1 MFLNIIFVVIVAIV
15 AFAVPVLFN
24 TLTSPEKTRPFFHK
38 RQDDALGST
47 PQKDL
52 QEIEL
57 TIKDVPTYKPD
68 LVEKNT
74 PPTFPTVTAQ
84 INPAPPT
91 AFTTQLQ
98 AKQNSFDYRYYEQQT
113 PQTQEL
119 TQTIRANIGSN
130 KQAPSDLTPVAKA
143 IESQSGG
150 VQQNNEAFA
159 TVEAQNFARQDS
171 QRQYQLEPTV
181 GFGVPTIKPRLLT
194 TDININEFKDAQPRQ
209 TGLGP
214 FAKRL
219 ATDLANLAAQLKA
232 DLFDSAI
239 LQQISNQL
247 LSDKSIDRASA
258 DVTANKLD
266 SVSPVVVKAPV
277 VNALEITNSVAAPFT
292 AKDLPQGVARLN
304 LDLKLA
310 SETLANFAS
319 PVFKNSA
326 LEQSTSQSKVDLV
339 AIVPLSKGLKSDVA
353 KQAPISFAKNNSKDL
368 NLSVAKLPANIVE
381 SQHRSA
387 PMIASIAD
395 LSSPVVTK
403 IGQSL
408 SPFDSV
414 TSATLSKG
422 LKTDVANQAP
432 IGVAINNSKDLNLS
446 IARLPSGS
454 IESQNRSAPVMDS
467 ISDLNSQVVTSA
479 TQKKLAQPN
488 EKISSV
494 EHSVAVLQ
502 PQSIN
507 ASSSNQEL
515 QMQVKPIG
523 LASTDT
529 LVDAPKPT
537 ALDTLNER
545 VAAWEA
551 KNQAQIKAGGFVDA
565 KSTQL
570 KTLTEPSV
578 TSLSMSGSPT
588 DIQAQLSPIQLLDTQ
603 LQVAKLDSA
612 SLVLEEKAA
621 PQQNANAQ
629 LKLNGSDVMSAPLFG
644 LQSRRNE
651 PGLRPQASS
660 LVAGYELK
668 ARIDQIKADALNARA
683 KLKVKEEVKAET
695 KTETEVAK
703 SADPAFDHLKDLVSQ
718 LKNQP
723 SVAKP
728 TTAAQAPKA
737 SATQAPAAQS
747 TAPAATASVQT
758 SVANNTNNASQDEGT
773 WTTMPLSGDLPPQIA
788 QLGENLIG
796 NVFKQLPS
804 SKKMA
809 KSMPFDEFRLRVKE
823 ALDSSPDVAIVSNMY
838 GQSQTGRSLAL
849 ANLLPQVTGTSD
861 TGRRR
866 VARDPYTGS
875 APSADGRRDGANFGI
890 TVSQLVF
897 DFGAGMFGLRAGEA
911 RMKAAQELM
920 NSKKSEQALKTVN
933 AFIEL
938 ERARDLYQLA
948 KENAAAR
955 FELVKL
961 VRERNALGGGTK
973 PDVIRAES
981 RYAEALS
988 NIALM
993 SSRVNSAE
1001 AAYLELFASKPTGIV
1016 LGPDHEFVIEGLNK
1030 SAEELAAT
1038 YPGLL
1043 QLAQLK
1049 DASAQEAKN
1058 AMAKMF
1064 PSFNLVYSTNSV
1076 GNFASTP
1083 YPGPTTSSSVV
1094 LQLNYPLYTG
1104 GADTARKEDAKLKA
1118 QQAEQEF
1125 QSGMRQ
1131 YEKFLTQGQSDVI
1144 NYEEI
1149 VKTRTVSV
1157 RSAIASLRAVREQF
1171 AFNKGNL
1178 LDLMTAQESL
1188 YQAGRDLID
1197 TNAERNL
1204 ARYRLLHLTSELNKV
1219 FQLADAPISIKD

>member
-24 TLTSPEKTRPFFHK
+24 TLTSSDKTRPFFHQ
-38 RQDDALGST
+38 RDDDTLGSA

-57 TIKDVPTYKPD
+57 TIKDLPANKPD

-74 PPTFPTVTAQ
+74 PRTFPTVTAQ

-98 AKQNSFDYRYYEQQT
+98 VKQNSFDNSYYEQQL
-113 PQTQEL
+113 PQTQL
-119 TQTIRANIGSN
+119 FTQNIGAIGGN

-143 IESQSGG
+143 IELQSVA
-150 VQQNNEAFA
+150 VQQSNEAFA
-159 TVEAQNFARQDS
+159 TVETQNFAKQDS

-194 TDININEFKDAQPRQ
+194 TDINEPKEAQPRQ

-219 ATDLANLAAQLKA
+219 ATDLANLAAQLKS
-232 DLFDSAI
+232 DLFDSAS

-247 LSDKSIDRASA
+247 LSDKSIDKASA
-258 DVTANKLD
+258 DVAANKLD

-277 VNALEITNSVAAPFT
+277 VNASEITNSVAAPFT
-292 AKDLPQGVARLN
+292 AKDLTQGVARLN

-326 LEQSTSQSKVDLV
+326 LERSTSQSKVDLV
-339 AIVPLSKGLKSDVA
+339 AIVPLSKGVRSDIA
-353 KQAPISFAKNNSKDL
+353 KQAPLSFAKNNSKDL

-387 PMIASIAD
+387 PMIASI
-395 LSSPVVTK
+395 
-403 IGQSL
+403 
-408 SPFDSV
+408 
-414 TSATLSKG
+414 
-422 LKTDVANQAP
+422 
-432 IGVAINNSKDLNLS
+432 
-446 IARLPSGS
+446 
-454 IESQNRSAPVMDS
+454 
-467 ISDLNSQVVTSA
+467 SDLNSQVVTSA
-479 TQKKLAQPN
+479 TQTKLAQPN

-494 EHSVAVLQ
+494 EHSVVVLQ

-507 ASSSNQEL
+507 AISSNQEL

-523 LASTDT
+523 LASTST
-529 LVDAPKPT
+529 LVDAPKPM

-551 KNQAQIKAGGFVDA
+551 NNQAQIKAGGFVDV
-565 KSTQL
+565 KSAQL
-570 KTLTEPSV
+570 ERSIEPSV
-578 TSLSMSGSPT
+578 TSLSMSGSPA

-612 SLVLEEKAA
+612 NLVLEEKAT

-629 LKLNGSDVMSAPLFG
+629 LKLNGSVEMSAPFVALP
-644 LQSRRNE
+644 SRRSE
-651 PGLRPQASS
+651 PVARPQASS
-660 LVAGYELK
+660 LVAANELK
-668 ARIDQIKADALNARA
+668 ARVDQIKAETLNAGA
-683 KLKVKEEVKAET
+683 KSQAKEEVKAET
-695 KTETEVAK
+695 KTEMDVAK
-703 SADPAFDHLKDLVSQ
+703 APDVAVERLQDLVSQ
-718 LKNQP
+718 LKTQP
-723 SVAKP
+723 TVARP
-728 TTAAQAPKA
+728 ALTAQATK
-737 SATQAPAAQS
+737 STTTQTPVTQS
-747 TAPAATASVQT
+747 TAPVATPNAQI
-758 SVANNTNNASQDEGT
+758 SVANNTTNANQDEGN

-866 VARDPYTGS
+866 VGRDPYTGIQS
-875 APSADGRRDGANFGI
+875 PADGRRDGGNFGI

-988 NIALM
+988 NIAMM

-1001 AAYLELFASKPTGIV
+1001 AAYQELFASKPTGIV

-1043 QLAQLK
+1043 QLARLK

-1064 PSFNLVYSTNSV
+1064 PSFNLVYSANSA
-1076 GNFASTP
+1076 GNFTSTP
-1083 YPGPTTSSSVV
+1083 YPASTSSSVV

-1118 QQAEQEF
+1118 QQSEQEF

-1178 LDLMTAQESL
+1178 LDLITAQESL

>member
-24 TLTSPEKTRPFFHK
+24 TLTSSDKTRPFFHQ
-38 RQDDALGST
+38 RDDDTLGSA

-57 TIKDVPTYKPD
+57 TIKDLPANKPD

-74 PPTFPTVTAQ
+74 PRTFPAVTAQ

-98 AKQNSFDYRYYEQQT
+98 AKQNSFDNSYYEQQL
-113 PQTQEL
+113 PQTQL
-119 TQTIRANIGSN
+119 FTQNIGAIGGN

-143 IESQSGG
+143 IELQSVA
-150 VQQNNEAFA
+150 VQQSNEAFA
-159 TVEAQNFARQDS
+159 IIEAQNFAKQDS

-181 GFGVPTIKPRLLT
+181 GFGVPTIKPRLLI
-194 TDININEFKDAQPRQ
+194 TDINITGSNAAQPRPS
-209 TGLGP
+209 GLGP

-219 ATDLANLAAQLKA
+219 ATDLANLAAQLKS
-232 DLFDSAI
+232 DLFDSAS

-247 LSDKSIDRASA
+247 LSDKSIDKAST
-258 DVTANKLD
+258 DQNTNKLD
-266 SVSPVVVKAPV
+266 LTSPVIGNAPAV
-277 VNALEITNSVAAPFT
+277 SASEVIYFSTAPYT
-292 AKDLPQGVARLN
+292 AKDLTQGVARLN

-326 LEQSTSQSKVDLV
+326 LEQSTTQSKVDLV
-339 AIVPLSKGLKSDVA
+339 AIVPLSKGVRSDIA
-353 KQAPISFAKNNSKDL
+353 KQAPLSFAKNNSKDL

-387 PMIASIAD
+387 PMIASI
-395 LSSPVVTK
+395 
-403 IGQSL
+403 
-408 SPFDSV
+408 
-414 TSATLSKG
+414 
-422 LKTDVANQAP
+422 
-432 IGVAINNSKDLNLS
+432 
-446 IARLPSGS
+446 
-454 IESQNRSAPVMDS
+454 
-467 ISDLNSQVVTSA
+467 SDLNSQVVTSA
-479 TQKKLAQPN
+479 TQTKLAQPN
-488 EKISSV
+488 EKISPV
-494 EHSVAVLQ
+494 EHSVVVLQ

-507 ASSSNQEL
+507 AISSNQEL

-523 LASTDT
+523 LASTST
-529 LVDAPKPT
+529 LVDAPKPM

-551 KNQAQIKAGGFVDA
+551 NNQAQIKAGGFVDV
-565 KSTQL
+565 KSAQL
-570 KTLTEPSV
+570 ERSIEPSV
-578 TSLSMSGSPT
+578 TSLSMSGSPA

-612 SLVLEEKAA
+612 NLVLEEKAT

-629 LKLNGSDVMSAPLFG
+629 LKLNGSVEMSAPFVALP
-644 LQSRRNE
+644 SRRSE
-651 PGLRPQASS
+651 PVARPQASS
-660 LVAGYELK
+660 LVAANELK
-668 ARIDQIKADALNARA
+668 ARVDQIKAETFNAGA
-683 KLKVKEEVKAET
+683 KSQVKEEVKEEVKAET
-695 KTETEVAK
+695 KTEMDVAK
-703 SADPAFDHLKDLVSQ
+703 APDVAVERLQDLVSQ
-718 LKNQP
+718 LKTQP
-723 SVAKP
+723 TVARP
-728 TTAAQAPKA
+728 ALTAQATKA
-737 SATQAPAAQS
+737 TTTQTPATQS
-747 TAPAATASVQT
+747 TAPAAAANAQT
-758 SVANNTNNASQDEGT
+758 SVANNTTNANQDEGN

-866 VARDPYTGS
+866 VGRDPYTGIQS
-875 APSADGRRDGANFGI
+875 PADGRRDGGNFGI

-988 NIALM
+988 NIAMM

-1001 AAYLELFASKPTGIV
+1001 AAYQELFASKPTGIV

-1043 QLAQLK
+1043 QLARLK

-1064 PSFNLVYSTNSV
+1064 PSFNLVYSANSA
-1076 GNFASTP
+1076 GNFTSTP
-1083 YPGPTTSSSVV
+1083 YPASTSSSVV

-1118 QQAEQEF
+1118 QQSEQEF

-1178 LDLMTAQESL
+1178 LDLITAQESL

>member
-24 TLTSPEKTRPFFHK
+24 TLTSSDKTRPFFHQ
-38 RQDDALGST
+38 RDDDTLGSA

-57 TIKDVPTYKPD
+57 TIKDLPANKPD

-74 PPTFPTVTAQ
+74 PRTFPTVTAQ

-98 AKQNSFDYRYYEQQT
+98 VKQNSFDNSYYEQQL
-113 PQTQEL
+113 PQTQL
-119 TQTIRANIGSN
+119 FTQNIGAIGNN

-143 IESQSGG
+143 IELQSVA
-150 VQQNNEAFA
+150 VQQSNEAFA
-159 TVEAQNFARQDS
+159 TVETQNFAKQDS

-194 TDININEFKDAQPRQ
+194 TDINEPKEAQPRQ

-219 ATDLANLAAQLKA
+219 ATDLANLAAQLKS
-232 DLFDSAI
+232 DLFDSAS

-247 LSDKSIDRASA
+247 LSDKSIDKASA
-258 DVTANKLD
+258 DVAANKLD

-277 VNALEITNSVAAPFT
+277 VNASEITNSVAAPFT
-292 AKDLPQGVARLN
+292 AKDLTQGVARLN

-326 LEQSTSQSKVDLV
+326 LERSTSQSKVDLV
-339 AIVPLSKGLKSDVA
+339 AIVPLSKGVRSDIA
-353 KQAPISFAKNNSKDL
+353 KQAPLSFAKNNSKDL

-387 PMIASIAD
+387 PMIASI
-395 LSSPVVTK
+395 
-403 IGQSL
+403 
-408 SPFDSV
+408 
-414 TSATLSKG
+414 
-422 LKTDVANQAP
+422 
-432 IGVAINNSKDLNLS
+432 
-446 IARLPSGS
+446 
-454 IESQNRSAPVMDS
+454 
-467 ISDLNSQVVTSA
+467 SDLNSQVVTSA
-479 TQKKLAQPN
+479 TQTKLAQPN

-494 EHSVAVLQ
+494 EHSVVVLQ

-507 ASSSNQEL
+507 AISSNQEL

-523 LASTDT
+523 LASTST
-529 LVDAPKPT
+529 LVDAPKPM

-551 KNQAQIKAGGFVDA
+551 NNQAQIKAGGFVDV
-565 KSTQL
+565 KSAQL
-570 KTLTEPSV
+570 ERSIEPSV
-578 TSLSMSGSPT
+578 TSLSMSGSPA

-612 SLVLEEKAA
+612 NLVLEEKAT

-629 LKLNGSDVMSAPLFG
+629 LKLNGSDVLSAPFVALP
-644 LQSRRNE
+644 SRRSE
-651 PGLRPQASS
+651 PVARPQASS
-660 LVAGYELK
+660 LVAANELK
-668 ARIDQIKADALNARA
+668 ARVDQIKAETLNAGA
-683 KLKVKEEVKAET
+683 KSQAKEEVKAET
-695 KTETEVAK
+695 KTEMDVAK
-703 SADPAFDHLKDLVSQ
+703 APDVAVERLQDLVSQ
-718 LKNQP
+718 LKTQP
-723 SVAKP
+723 TVARP
-728 TTAAQAPKA
+728 ALTAQATK
-737 SATQAPAAQS
+737 STTTQTPVTQS
-747 TAPAATASVQT
+747 TAPVATPNAQI
-758 SVANNTNNASQDEGT
+758 SVANNTTNANQDEGN

-866 VARDPYTGS
+866 VGRDPYTGIQS
-875 APSADGRRDGANFGI
+875 PADGRRDGGNFGI

-988 NIALM
+988 NIAMM

-1001 AAYLELFASKPTGIV
+1001 AAYQELFASKPTGIV

-1043 QLAQLK
+1043 QLARLK

-1064 PSFNLVYSTNSV
+1064 PSFNLVYSANSA
-1076 GNFASTP
+1076 GNFTSTP
-1083 YPGPTTSSSVV
+1083 YPASTSSSVV

-1118 QQAEQEF
+1118 QQSEQEF

-1178 LDLMTAQESL
+1178 LDLITAQESL

>member
-24 TLTSPEKTRPFFHK
+24 TLTSSDKTRPFFHQ
-38 RQDDALGST
+38 RDDDTLGSA

-57 TIKDVPTYKPD
+57 TIKDLPANKPD

-74 PPTFPTVTAQ
+74 PRTFPTVTAQ

-98 AKQNSFDYRYYEQQT
+98 VKQNSFDNSYYEQQL
-113 PQTQEL
+113 PQTQL
-119 TQTIRANIGSN
+119 FTQNIGAIGNN

-143 IESQSGG
+143 IELQSVA
-150 VQQNNEAFA
+150 VQQSNEAFA
-159 TVEAQNFARQDS
+159 TVETQNFAKQDS

-194 TDININEFKDAQPRQ
+194 TDINEPKEAQPRQ

-219 ATDLANLAAQLKA
+219 ATDLANLAAQLKS
-232 DLFDSAI
+232 DLFDSAS

-247 LSDKSIDRASA
+247 LSDKSIDKASA
-258 DVTANKLD
+258 DVAANKLD

-277 VNALEITNSVAAPFT
+277 VNASEITNSVAAPFT
-292 AKDLPQGVARLN
+292 AKDLTQGVARLN

-310 SETLANFAS
+310 SEKLANFAS
-319 PVFKNSA
+319 PVFKNTA

-339 AIVPLSKGLKSDVA
+339 AIVPLSKGVRSDIA
-353 KQAPISFAKNNSKDL
+353 KQAPLSFAKNNSKDL

-387 PMIASIAD
+387 PMIASI
-395 LSSPVVTK
+395 
-403 IGQSL
+403 
-408 SPFDSV
+408 
-414 TSATLSKG
+414 
-422 LKTDVANQAP
+422 
-432 IGVAINNSKDLNLS
+432 
-446 IARLPSGS
+446 
-454 IESQNRSAPVMDS
+454 
-467 ISDLNSQVVTSA
+467 SDLNSQVVTSA
-479 TQKKLAQPN
+479 TQTKLAQPN

-494 EHSVAVLQ
+494 EHSVVVLQ

-507 ASSSNQEL
+507 AISSNQEL

-523 LASTDT
+523 LASTST
-529 LVDAPKPT
+529 LVDAPKPM

-551 KNQAQIKAGGFVDA
+551 NNQAQIKAGGFVDV
-565 KSTQL
+565 KSAQL
-570 KTLTEPSV
+570 ERSIEPSV
-578 TSLSMSGSPT
+578 TSLSMSGSPA

-612 SLVLEEKAA
+612 NLVLEEKAT

-629 LKLNGSDVMSAPLFG
+629 LKLNGSVEMSAPFVALP
-644 LQSRRNE
+644 SRRSE
-651 PGLRPQASS
+651 PVARPQASS
-660 LVAGYELK
+660 LVAANELK
-668 ARIDQIKADALNARA
+668 ARVDQIKAETLNAGA
-683 KLKVKEEVKAET
+683 KSQAKEEVKAET
-695 KTETEVAK
+695 KTEMDVAK
-703 SADPAFDHLKDLVSQ
+703 APDVAVERLQDLVSQ
-718 LKNQP
+718 LKTQP
-723 SVAKP
+723 TVAQP
-728 TTAAQAPKA
+728 ALTAQATKA
-737 SATQAPAAQS
+737 TTTQTPATQS
-747 TAPAATASVQT
+747 TAPVAAANAQT
-758 SVANNTNNASQDEGT
+758 SVANNTTNANQDEGN

-866 VARDPYTGS
+866 VGRDPYTGIQS
-875 APSADGRRDGANFGI
+875 PADGRRDGGNFGI

-988 NIALM
+988 NIAMM

-1001 AAYLELFASKPTGIV
+1001 AAYQELFASKPTGIV

-1043 QLAQLK
+1043 QLARLK

-1064 PSFNLVYSTNSV
+1064 PSFNLVYSANSA
-1076 GNFASTP
+1076 GNFTSTP
-1083 YPGPTTSSSVV
+1083 YPASTSSSVV

-1118 QQAEQEF
+1118 QQSEQEF

-1178 LDLMTAQESL
+1178 LDLITAQESL

>member
-1 MFLNIIFVVIVAIV
+1 MFLNLIFVVIVAIV

-24 TLTSPEKTRPFFHK
+24 TLTSSDKTRPFFHQ
-38 RQDDALGST
+38 RDDDALGSA

-57 TIKDVPTYKPD
+57 TIKDLPANKPD

-74 PPTFPTVTAQ
+74 PRTFPTVTAQ

-98 AKQNSFDYRYYEQQT
+98 VKQNSFDNSYYEQQL
-113 PQTQEL
+113 PQTQL
-119 TQTIRANIGSN
+119 FTQNIGAIGNN

-143 IESQSGG
+143 IELQSVA
-150 VQQNNEAFA
+150 VQQSNEAFA
-159 TVEAQNFARQDS
+159 TVETQNFAKQDS

-194 TDININEFKDAQPRQ
+194 TDINEPKEAQPRQ

-219 ATDLANLAAQLKA
+219 ATDLANLAAQLKS
-232 DLFDSAI
+232 DLFDSAS

-247 LSDKSIDRASA
+247 LSDKSIDKASA
-258 DVTANKLD
+258 DVAANKLD

-277 VNALEITNSVAAPFT
+277 VNASEITNSVAAPFT
-292 AKDLPQGVARLN
+292 AKDLTQGVARLN

-310 SETLANFAS
+310 SEKLANFAS
-319 PVFKNSA
+319 PVFKNTA

-339 AIVPLSKGLKSDVA
+339 AIVPLSKGVRSDIA
-353 KQAPISFAKNNSKDL
+353 KQAPLSFAKNNSKDL

-387 PMIASIAD
+387 PMIASI
-395 LSSPVVTK
+395 
-403 IGQSL
+403 
-408 SPFDSV
+408 
-414 TSATLSKG
+414 
-422 LKTDVANQAP
+422 
-432 IGVAINNSKDLNLS
+432 
-446 IARLPSGS
+446 
-454 IESQNRSAPVMDS
+454 
-467 ISDLNSQVVTSA
+467 SDLNSQVVTSA
-479 TQKKLAQPN
+479 TQTKLAQPN

-494 EHSVAVLQ
+494 EHSVVVLQ

-507 ASSSNQEL
+507 AISSNQEL

-523 LASTDT
+523 LASTST
-529 LVDAPKPT
+529 LVDAPKPM

-551 KNQAQIKAGGFVDA
+551 NNQAQIKAGGFVDV
-565 KSTQL
+565 KSAQL
-570 KTLTEPSV
+570 ERSIEPSV
-578 TSLSMSGSPT
+578 TSLSMSGSPA

-612 SLVLEEKAA
+612 NLVLEEKAT

-629 LKLNGSDVMSAPLFG
+629 LKLNGSDVLSAPFVALP
-644 LQSRRNE
+644 SRRSE
-651 PGLRPQASS
+651 PVARPQASS
-660 LVAGYELK
+660 LVAANELK
-668 ARIDQIKADALNARA
+668 ARVDQIKAETLNAGA
-683 KLKVKEEVKAET
+683 KSQAKEEVKAET
-695 KTETEVAK
+695 KTEMDVAK
-703 SADPAFDHLKDLVSQ
+703 APDVAVERLQDLVSQ
-718 LKNQP
+718 LKTQP
-723 SVAKP
+723 TVARP
-728 TTAAQAPKA
+728 ALTAQATK
-737 SATQAPAAQS
+737 STTTQTPVTQS
-747 TAPAATASVQT
+747 TAPVATPNAQI
-758 SVANNTNNASQDEGT
+758 SVANNTTNANQDEGN

-866 VARDPYTGS
+866 VGRDPYTGIQS
-875 APSADGRRDGANFGI
+875 PADGRRDGGNFGI

-988 NIALM
+988 NIAMM

-1001 AAYLELFASKPTGIV
+1001 AAYQELFASKPTGIV

-1043 QLAQLK
+1043 QLARLK

-1064 PSFNLVYSTNSV
+1064 PSFNLVYSANSA
-1076 GNFASTP
+1076 GNFTSTP
-1083 YPGPTTSSSVV
+1083 YPASTSSSVV

-1118 QQAEQEF
+1118 QQSEQEF

-1178 LDLMTAQESL
+1178 LDLITAQESL

>member
-1 MFLNIIFVVIVAIV
+1 MFLNLIFVVIVAIV

-24 TLTSPEKTRPFFHK
+24 TLTSSDKTRPFFHQ
-38 RQDDALGST
+38 RDDDTLGSA

-57 TIKDVPTYKPD
+57 TIKDLPANKPD

-74 PPTFPTVTAQ
+74 PRTFPTVTAQ

-98 AKQNSFDYRYYEQQT
+98 VKQNSFDNSYYEQQL
-113 PQTQEL
+113 PQTQL
-119 TQTIRANIGSN
+119 FTQNIGAIGNN

-143 IESQSGG
+143 IELQSVA
-150 VQQNNEAFA
+150 VQQSNEAFA
-159 TVEAQNFARQDS
+159 TVETQNFAKQDS

-194 TDININEFKDAQPRQ
+194 TDINEPKEAQPRQ

-219 ATDLANLAAQLKA
+219 ATDLANLAAQLKS
-232 DLFDSAI
+232 DLFDSAS
-239 LQQISNQL
+239 LQQISTQL
-247 LSDKSIDRASA
+247 LSDKSIDKASA

-277 VNALEITNSVAAPFT
+277 VNASEITNSVAAPFT
-292 AKDLPQGVARLN
+292 AKDLTQGVARLN

-326 LEQSTSQSKVDLV
+326 LERSTSQSKVDLV
-339 AIVPLSKGLKSDVA
+339 AIVPLSKGVRSDIA
-353 KQAPISFAKNNSKDL
+353 KQAPLSFAKNNSKDL

-387 PMIASIAD
+387 PMIASI
-395 LSSPVVTK
+395 
-403 IGQSL
+403 
-408 SPFDSV
+408 
-414 TSATLSKG
+414 
-422 LKTDVANQAP
+422 
-432 IGVAINNSKDLNLS
+432 
-446 IARLPSGS
+446 
-454 IESQNRSAPVMDS
+454 
-467 ISDLNSQVVTSA
+467 SDLNSQVVTSA
-479 TQKKLAQPN
+479 TQTKLAQPN
-488 EKISSV
+488 EKISPV
-494 EHSVAVLQ
+494 EHSVVVLQ

-507 ASSSNQEL
+507 AISSNQEL

-523 LASTDT
+523 LASTST
-529 LVDAPKPT
+529 LVDAPKPM

-551 KNQAQIKAGGFVDA
+551 NNQAQIKAGGFVDV
-565 KSTQL
+565 KSAQL
-570 KTLTEPSV
+570 ERSIEPSV
-578 TSLSMSGSPT
+578 TSLSMSGSPA

-612 SLVLEEKAA
+612 NLVLEEKAT

-629 LKLNGSDVMSAPLFG
+629 LKLNGSVEMSAPFVALP
-644 LQSRRNE
+644 SRRSE
-651 PGLRPQASS
+651 PVARPQASS
-660 LVAGYELK
+660 LVAANELK
-668 ARIDQIKADALNARA
+668 ARVDQIKAETFNAGA
-683 KLKVKEEVKAET
+683 KSQAKEEVKAET
-695 KTETEVAK
+695 KTEMDVAK
-703 SADPAFDHLKDLVSQ
+703 APDVAVERLQDLVSQ
-718 LKNQP
+718 LKTQP
-723 SVAKP
+723 TVAQP
-728 TTAAQAPKA
+728 ALTAQATKA
-737 SATQAPAAQS
+737 TTTQTPATQS
-747 TAPAATASVQT
+747 TAPVAASNAQT
-758 SVANNTNNASQDEGT
+758 SVANNTTNANQDEGN

-866 VARDPYTGS
+866 VGRDPYTGIQS
-875 APSADGRRDGANFGI
+875 PADGRRDGGNFGI

-1001 AAYLELFASKPTGIV
+1001 AAYQELFASKPTGIV

-1043 QLAQLK
+1043 QLARLK

-1064 PSFNLVYSTNSV
+1064 PSFNLVYSANSA
-1076 GNFASTP
+1076 GNFTSTP
-1083 YPGPTTSSSVV
+1083 YPASTSSSVV

-1118 QQAEQEF
+1118 QQSEQEF

-1178 LDLMTAQESL
+1178 LDLITAQESL

>member
-24 TLTSPEKTRPFFHK
+24 TLTSSDKTRPFFHQ
-38 RQDDALGST
+38 RDDDTLGSA

-57 TIKDVPTYKPD
+57 TIKDLPANKPD

-74 PPTFPTVTAQ
+74 PRTFPTVTAQ

-98 AKQNSFDYRYYEQQT
+98 VKQNSFDNSYYEQQL
-113 PQTQEL
+113 PQTQL
-119 TQTIRANIGSN
+119 FTQNIGAIGNN

-143 IESQSGG
+143 IELQSVA
-150 VQQNNEAFA
+150 VQQSNEAFA
-159 TVEAQNFARQDS
+159 TVETQNFAKQDS

-194 TDININEFKDAQPRQ
+194 TDINEPKETQPRPS
-209 TGLGP
+209 GLGP

-219 ATDLANLAAQLKA
+219 ATDLANLAAQLKS
-232 DLFDSAI
+232 DLFDSAS

-247 LSDKSIDRASA
+247 LSDKSIDKASA
-258 DVTANKLD
+258 DVAANKLD

-277 VNALEITNSVAAPFT
+277 VNASEITNSVAAPFT
-292 AKDLPQGVARLN
+292 AKDLTQGVARLN

-310 SETLANFAS
+310 SEKLANFAS
-319 PVFKNSA
+319 PVFKNTA

-339 AIVPLSKGLKSDVA
+339 AIVPLSKGVRSDIA
-353 KQAPISFAKNNSKDL
+353 KQAPLSFAKNNSKDL

-387 PMIASIAD
+387 PMIASI
-395 LSSPVVTK
+395 
-403 IGQSL
+403 
-408 SPFDSV
+408 
-414 TSATLSKG
+414 
-422 LKTDVANQAP
+422 
-432 IGVAINNSKDLNLS
+432 
-446 IARLPSGS
+446 
-454 IESQNRSAPVMDS
+454 
-467 ISDLNSQVVTSA
+467 SDLNSQVVTSA
-479 TQKKLAQPN
+479 TQTKLAQPN
-488 EKISSV
+488 EKISPV
-494 EHSVAVLQ
+494 EHSVVVLQ

-507 ASSSNQEL
+507 AISSNQEL

-523 LASTDT
+523 LASTST
-529 LVDAPKPT
+529 LVDAPKPM

-551 KNQAQIKAGGFVDA
+551 NNQAQIKAGGFVDV
-565 KSTQL
+565 KSAQL
-570 KTLTEPSV
+570 ERSIEPSV
-578 TSLSMSGSPT
+578 TSLSMSGSPA

-612 SLVLEEKAA
+612 NLVLEEKAT

-629 LKLNGSDVMSAPLFG
+629 LKLNGSVEMSAPFVALP
-644 LQSRRNE
+644 SRRSE
-651 PGLRPQASS
+651 PVARPQASS
-660 LVAGYELK
+660 LVAANELK
-668 ARIDQIKADALNARA
+668 ARVDQIKAETLNAGA
-683 KLKVKEEVKAET
+683 KSQAKEEVKAET
-695 KTETEVAK
+695 KTEMDVAK
-703 SADPAFDHLKDLVSQ
+703 APDVAVERLQDLVSQ
-718 LKNQP
+718 LKTQP
-723 SVAKP
+723 TVAQP
-728 TTAAQAPKA
+728 ALTAQATKA
-737 SATQAPAAQS
+737 TTTQTPATQS
-747 TAPAATASVQT
+747 TAPVAAANAQT
-758 SVANNTNNASQDEGT
+758 SVANNTTNANQDEGN

-866 VARDPYTGS
+866 VGRDPYTGIQS
-875 APSADGRRDGANFGI
+875 PADGRRDGGNFGI

-988 NIALM
+988 NIAMM

-1001 AAYLELFASKPTGIV
+1001 AAYQELFASKPTGIV

-1043 QLAQLK
+1043 QLARLK

-1064 PSFNLVYSTNSV
+1064 PSFNLVYSANSA
-1076 GNFASTP
+1076 GNFTSTP
-1083 YPGPTTSSSVV
+1083 YPASTSSSVV

-1118 QQAEQEF
+1118 QQSEQEF

-1178 LDLMTAQESL
+1178 LDLITAQESL

>member
-1 MFLNIIFVVIVAIV
+1 MFLNLIFVVIVAIV

-24 TLTSPEKTRPFFHK
+24 TLTSSDKTRPFFHQ
-38 RQDDALGST
+38 RDDDTLGSA

-57 TIKDVPTYKPD
+57 TIKDLPANKPD

-74 PPTFPTVTAQ
+74 PRTFPTVTAQ

-98 AKQNSFDYRYYEQQT
+98 VKQNSFDNSYYEQQL
-113 PQTQEL
+113 PQTQL
-119 TQTIRANIGSN
+119 FTQNIGAIGNN

-143 IESQSGG
+143 IELQSVA
-150 VQQNNEAFA
+150 VQQSNEAFA
-159 TVEAQNFARQDS
+159 TVETQNFAKQDS

-194 TDININEFKDAQPRQ
+194 TDINEPKEAQPRQ

-219 ATDLANLAAQLKA
+219 ATDLANLAAQLKS
-232 DLFDSAI
+232 DLFDSAS

-247 LSDKSIDRASA
+247 LSDKSIDKASA
-258 DVTANKLD
+258 DVAANKLD

-277 VNALEITNSVAAPFT
+277 VNASEITNSVAAPFT
-292 AKDLPQGVARLN
+292 AKDLTQGVARLN

-310 SETLANFAS
+310 SEKLANFAS

-339 AIVPLSKGLKSDVA
+339 AIVPLSKGVRSDIA
-353 KQAPISFAKNNSKDL
+353 KQAPLSFAKNNSKDL

-387 PMIASIAD
+387 PMIASI
-395 LSSPVVTK
+395 
-403 IGQSL
+403 
-408 SPFDSV
+408 
-414 TSATLSKG
+414 
-422 LKTDVANQAP
+422 
-432 IGVAINNSKDLNLS
+432 
-446 IARLPSGS
+446 
-454 IESQNRSAPVMDS
+454 
-467 ISDLNSQVVTSA
+467 SDLNSQVVTSA
-479 TQKKLAQPN
+479 TQTKLAQPN

-494 EHSVAVLQ
+494 EHSVVVLQ

-507 ASSSNQEL
+507 AISSNQEL

-523 LASTDT
+523 LASTST
-529 LVDAPKPT
+529 LVDAPKPM

-551 KNQAQIKAGGFVDA
+551 NNQAQIKAGGFVDV
-565 KSTQL
+565 KSAQL
-570 KTLTEPSV
+570 ERSIEPSV
-578 TSLSMSGSPT
+578 TSLSMSGSPA

-612 SLVLEEKAA
+612 NLVLEEKAT

-629 LKLNGSDVMSAPLFG
+629 LKLNGSDVLSAPFVALP
-644 LQSRRNE
+644 SRRSE
-651 PGLRPQASS
+651 PVARPQASS
-660 LVAGYELK
+660 LVAANELK
-668 ARIDQIKADALNARA
+668 ARVDQIKAETLNAGA
-683 KLKVKEEVKAET
+683 KSQAKEEVKAET
-695 KTETEVAK
+695 KTEMDVAK
-703 SADPAFDHLKDLVSQ
+703 APDVAVERLQDLVSQ
-718 LKNQP
+718 LKTQP
-723 SVAKP
+723 TVARP
-728 TTAAQAPKA
+728 ALTAQATKSTTTQTP
-737 SATQAPAAQS
+737 ATQS
-747 TAPAATASVQT
+747 TAPVAAANAQT
-758 SVANNTNNASQDEGT
+758 SVANNTTNANQDEGN

-866 VARDPYTGS
+866 VGRDPYTGIQS
-875 APSADGRRDGANFGI
+875 PADGRRDGGNFGI

-988 NIALM
+988 NIAMM

-1001 AAYLELFASKPTGIV
+1001 AAYQELFASKPTGIV

-1043 QLAQLK
+1043 QLARLK

-1064 PSFNLVYSTNSV
+1064 PSFNLVYSANSA
-1076 GNFASTP
+1076 GNFTSTP
-1083 YPGPTTSSSVV
+1083 YPASTSSSVV

-1118 QQAEQEF
+1118 QQSEQEF

-1178 LDLMTAQESL
+1178 LDLITAQESL

>member
-24 TLTSPEKTRPFFHK
+24 TLTSSDKTRPFFHQ
-38 RQDDALGST
+38 RDDDTLGSA

-57 TIKDVPTYKPD
+57 TIKDLPANKPD

-74 PPTFPTVTAQ
+74 PRTFPTVTAQ

-98 AKQNSFDYRYYEQQT
+98 VKQNSFDNSYYEQQL
-113 PQTQEL
+113 PQTQL
-119 TQTIRANIGSN
+119 FTQNIGAIGGN

-143 IESQSGG
+143 IELQSVA
-150 VQQNNEAFA
+150 VQQSNEAFA
-159 TVEAQNFARQDS
+159 IIEAQNFAKQDS

-194 TDININEFKDAQPRQ
+194 TDINEPKEAQPRQ

-219 ATDLANLAAQLKA
+219 ATDLANLAAQLKS
-232 DLFDSAI
+232 DLFDSAS

-247 LSDKSIDRASA
+247 LSDKSIDKASA
-258 DVTANKLD
+258 DVAANKLD

-277 VNALEITNSVAAPFT
+277 VNASEITNSVAAPFT
-292 AKDLPQGVARLN
+292 AKDLTQGVARLN

-310 SETLANFAS
+310 SEKLANFAS
-319 PVFKNSA
+319 PVFKNTA

-339 AIVPLSKGLKSDVA
+339 AIFPLSKGVRSDIA
-353 KQAPISFAKNNSKDL
+353 KQAPLSFAKNNSKDL

-387 PMIASIAD
+387 PLIASIAD

-403 IGQSL
+403 IDQSL
-408 SPFDSV
+408 PPVDLV
-414 TSATLSKG
+414 TSAALSKG
-422 LKTDVANQAP
+422 LKSDVANQAP

-446 IARLPSGS
+446 IAKIPSSS
-454 IESQNRSAPVMDS
+454 IESQNRSAPVMVS

-507 ASSSNQEL
+507 AISSNQEL

-523 LASTDT
+523 LASTLT
-529 LVDAPKPT
+529 LVDAPKPM

-551 KNQAQIKAGGFVDA
+551 KNQAQIKAGGFVDV
-565 KSTQL
+565 KSIQL

-578 TSLSMSGSPT
+578 TSLSMSGGST

-612 SLVLEEKAA
+612 NLVLEEKAT

-629 LKLNGSDVMSAPLFG
+629 LKLNGSVEMSAPFVALP
-644 LQSRRNE
+644 SRRSE
-651 PGLRPQASS
+651 PVARPQASS
-660 LVAGYELK
+660 LVAANELK
-668 ARIDQIKADALNARA
+668 ARVDQIKAETLNARA
-683 KLKVKEEVKAET
+683 KSQAKEEVKAET
-695 KTETEVAK
+695 KTEIDVAK
-703 SADPAFDHLKDLVSQ
+703 APDVAVERLQDLVSQ
-718 LKNQP
+718 LKTQP
-723 SVAKP
+723 TVAQP
-728 TTAAQAPKA
+728 ALTAQATKA
-737 SATQAPAAQS
+737 TTTQTPATQS
-747 TAPAATASVQT
+747 TAPVAASNAQT
-758 SVANNTNNASQDEGT
+758 SVANNTTNANQDEGN

-866 VARDPYTGS
+866 VGRDPYTGIQS
-875 APSADGRRDGANFGI
+875 PADGRRDGGNFGI

-988 NIALM
+988 NIAMM

-1001 AAYLELFASKPTGIV
+1001 AAYQELFASKPTGIV

-1043 QLAQLK
+1043 QLARLK

-1064 PSFNLVYSTNSV
+1064 PSFNLVYSANSA
-1076 GNFASTP
+1076 GNFTSTP
-1083 YPGPTTSSSVV
+1083 YPASTSSSVV

-1118 QQAEQEF
+1118 QQSEQEF

-1178 LDLMTAQESL
+1178 LDLITAQESL

>member
-24 TLTSPEKTRPFFHK
+24 TLTSSDKTRPFFHQ
-38 RQDDALGST
+38 RDDDTLGSA

-57 TIKDVPTYKPD
+57 TIKDLPANKPD

-74 PPTFPTVTAQ
+74 PRTFPTVTAQ

-98 AKQNSFDYRYYEQQT
+98 VKQNSFDNSYYEQQL
-113 PQTQEL
+113 PQTQL
-119 TQTIRANIGSN
+119 FTQNIGAIGNN

-143 IESQSGG
+143 IELQSVA
-150 VQQNNEAFA
+150 VQQSNEAFA
-159 TVEAQNFARQDS
+159 TVETQNFAKQDS

-194 TDININEFKDAQPRQ
+194 TDINEPKETQPRPS
-209 TGLGP
+209 GLGP

-219 ATDLANLAAQLKA
+219 ATDLANLAAQLKS
-232 DLFDSAI
+232 DLFDNAS
-239 LQQISNQL
+239 LQQISTQL
-247 LSDKSIDRASA
+247 LSDKSIDKASA
-258 DVTANKLD
+258 DVAANKLD

-277 VNALEITNSVAAPFT
+277 VNASEITNSVAAPFT
-292 AKDLPQGVARLN
+292 AKDLTQGVARLN

-310 SETLANFAS
+310 SEKLANFAS
-319 PVFKNSA
+319 PVFKNTA

-339 AIVPLSKGLKSDVA
+339 AIVPLSKGVRSDIA
-353 KQAPISFAKNNSKDL
+353 KQAPLSFAKNNSKDL

-387 PMIASIAD
+387 PMIASI
-395 LSSPVVTK
+395 
-403 IGQSL
+403 
-408 SPFDSV
+408 
-414 TSATLSKG
+414 
-422 LKTDVANQAP
+422 
-432 IGVAINNSKDLNLS
+432 
-446 IARLPSGS
+446 
-454 IESQNRSAPVMDS
+454 
-467 ISDLNSQVVTSA
+467 SDLNSQVVTSA
-479 TQKKLAQPN
+479 TQTKLAQPN
-488 EKISSV
+488 EKISPV
-494 EHSVAVLQ
+494 EHSVVVLQ

-507 ASSSNQEL
+507 AISSNQEL

-523 LASTDT
+523 LASTST
-529 LVDAPKPT
+529 LVDAPKPM

-551 KNQAQIKAGGFVDA
+551 NNQAQIKAGGFVDV
-565 KSTQL
+565 KSAQL
-570 KTLTEPSV
+570 ERSIEPSV
-578 TSLSMSGSPT
+578 TSLSMSGSPA

-612 SLVLEEKAA
+612 NLVLEEKAT

-629 LKLNGSDVMSAPLFG
+629 LKLNGSVEMSAPFVALP
-644 LQSRRNE
+644 SRRSE
-651 PGLRPQASS
+651 PVARPQASS
-660 LVAGYELK
+660 LVAANELK
-668 ARIDQIKADALNARA
+668 ARVDQIKAETLNAGA
-683 KLKVKEEVKAET
+683 KSQAKEEVKAET
-695 KTETEVAK
+695 KTEMDVAK
-703 SADPAFDHLKDLVSQ
+703 APDVAVERLQDLVSQ
-718 LKNQP
+718 LKTQP
-723 SVAKP
+723 TVAQP
-728 TTAAQAPKA
+728 ALTAQATKA
-737 SATQAPAAQS
+737 TTTQTPATQS
-747 TAPAATASVQT
+747 TAPVAAANAQT
-758 SVANNTNNASQDEGT
+758 SVANNTTNANQDEGN

-866 VARDPYTGS
+866 VGRDPYTGIQS
-875 APSADGRRDGANFGI
+875 PADGRRDGGNFGI

-988 NIALM
+988 NIAMM

-1001 AAYLELFASKPTGIV
+1001 AAYQELFASKPTGIV

-1043 QLAQLK
+1043 QLARLK

-1064 PSFNLVYSTNSV
+1064 PSFNLVYSANSA
-1076 GNFASTP
+1076 GNFTSTP
-1083 YPGPTTSSSVV
+1083 YPASTSSSVV

-1118 QQAEQEF
+1118 QQSEQEF

-1178 LDLMTAQESL
+1178 LDLITAQESL

>member
-1 MFLNIIFVVIVAIV
+1 MFLNLIFVVIVAIV

-24 TLTSPEKTRPFFHK
+24 TLTSSDKTRPFFHQ
-38 RQDDALGST
+38 RDDDTLGSA

-57 TIKDVPTYKPD
+57 TIKDLPANKPD

-74 PPTFPTVTAQ
+74 PRTFPTVTAQ

-98 AKQNSFDYRYYEQQT
+98 VKQNSFDNSYYEQQL
-113 PQTQEL
+113 PQTQL
-119 TQTIRANIGSN
+119 FTQNIGAIGNN

-143 IESQSGG
+143 IELQSVA
-150 VQQNNEAFA
+150 VQQSNEAFA
-159 TVEAQNFARQDS
+159 TVETQNFAKQDS

-194 TDININEFKDAQPRQ
+194 TDINEPKEAQPRQ

-219 ATDLANLAAQLKA
+219 ATDLANLAAQLKS
-232 DLFDSAI
+232 DLFDSAS

-247 LSDKSIDRASA
+247 LSDKSIDKASA
-258 DVTANKLD
+258 DVAANKLD

-277 VNALEITNSVAAPFT
+277 VNASEITNSVAAPFT
-292 AKDLPQGVARLN
+292 AKDLTQGVARLN

-326 LEQSTSQSKVDLV
+326 LERSTSQSKVDLV
-339 AIVPLSKGLKSDVA
+339 AIVPLSKGVRSDIA
-353 KQAPISFAKNNSKDL
+353 KQAPLSFAKNNSKDL

-387 PMIASIAD
+387 PMIASI
-395 LSSPVVTK
+395 
-403 IGQSL
+403 
-408 SPFDSV
+408 
-414 TSATLSKG
+414 
-422 LKTDVANQAP
+422 
-432 IGVAINNSKDLNLS
+432 
-446 IARLPSGS
+446 
-454 IESQNRSAPVMDS
+454 
-467 ISDLNSQVVTSA
+467 SDLNSQVVTSA
-479 TQKKLAQPN
+479 TQTKLAQPN

-494 EHSVAVLQ
+494 EHSVVVLQ

-507 ASSSNQEL
+507 AISSNQEL

-523 LASTDT
+523 LASTST
-529 LVDAPKPT
+529 LVDAPKPM

-551 KNQAQIKAGGFVDA
+551 NNQAQIKAGGFVDV
-565 KSTQL
+565 KSAQL
-570 KTLTEPSV
+570 ERSIEPSV
-578 TSLSMSGSPT
+578 TSLSMSGSPA

-603 LQVAKLDSA
+603 LQVATLDSA
-612 SLVLEEKAA
+612 NLVLEEKAT

-629 LKLNGSDVMSAPLFG
+629 LKLNGSDVLSAPFVALP
-644 LQSRRNE
+644 SRRSE
-651 PGLRPQASS
+651 PVARPQASS
-660 LVAGYELK
+660 LVAANELK
-668 ARIDQIKADALNARA
+668 ARVDQIKAETLNAGA
-683 KLKVKEEVKAET
+683 KSQAKEEVKAET
-695 KTETEVAK
+695 KTEMDVAK
-703 SADPAFDHLKDLVSQ
+703 APDVAVERLQDLVSQ
-718 LKNQP
+718 LKTQP
-723 SVAKP
+723 TVARP
-728 TTAAQAPKA
+728 ALTAQATK
-737 SATQAPAAQS
+737 STTTQTPVTQS
-747 TAPAATASVQT
+747 TAPVATPNAQI
-758 SVANNTNNASQDEGT
+758 SVANNTTNANQDEGN

-866 VARDPYTGS
+866 VGRDPYTGIQS
-875 APSADGRRDGANFGI
+875 PADGRRDGGNFGI

-988 NIALM
+988 NIAMM

-1001 AAYLELFASKPTGIV
+1001 AAYQELFASKPTGIV

-1043 QLAQLK
+1043 QLARLK

-1064 PSFNLVYSTNSV
+1064 PSFNLVYSANSA
-1076 GNFASTP
+1076 GNFTSTP
-1083 YPGPTTSSSVV
+1083 YPASTSSSVV

-1118 QQAEQEF
+1118 QQSEQEF

-1178 LDLMTAQESL
+1178 LDLITAQESL

>member
-24 TLTSPEKTRPFFHK
+24 TLTSSDKTRPFFHQ
-38 RQDDALGST
+38 RDDDTLGSA

-57 TIKDVPTYKPD
+57 TIKDLPANKPD

-74 PPTFPTVTAQ
+74 PRTFPTVTAQ

-98 AKQNSFDYRYYEQQT
+98 VKQNSFDNSYYEQQL
-113 PQTQEL
+113 PQTQL
-119 TQTIRANIGSN
+119 FTQNIGAIGNN

-143 IESQSGG
+143 IELQSVA
-150 VQQNNEAFA
+150 VQQSNEAFA
-159 TVEAQNFARQDS
+159 TVETQNFAKQDS

-194 TDININEFKDAQPRQ
+194 TDINEPKEAQPRQ

-219 ATDLANLAAQLKA
+219 ATDLANLAAQLKS
-232 DLFDSAI
+232 DLFDSAS

-247 LSDKSIDRASA
+247 LSDKSIDKASA
-258 DVTANKLD
+258 DVAANKLD

-277 VNALEITNSVAAPFT
+277 VNASEITNSVAAPFT
-292 AKDLPQGVARLN
+292 AKDLTQGVARLN

-310 SETLANFAS
+310 SEKLANFAS

-326 LEQSTSQSKVDLV
+326 LERSTSQSKVDLV
-339 AIVPLSKGLKSDVA
+339 AIVPLSKGVRSDIA
-353 KQAPISFAKNNSKDL
+353 KQAPLSFAKNNSKDL

-387 PMIASIAD
+387 PMIASI
-395 LSSPVVTK
+395 
-403 IGQSL
+403 
-408 SPFDSV
+408 
-414 TSATLSKG
+414 
-422 LKTDVANQAP
+422 
-432 IGVAINNSKDLNLS
+432 
-446 IARLPSGS
+446 
-454 IESQNRSAPVMDS
+454 
-467 ISDLNSQVVTSA
+467 SDLNSQVVTSA
-479 TQKKLAQPN
+479 TQTKLAQPN

-494 EHSVAVLQ
+494 EHSVVVLQ

-507 ASSSNQEL
+507 AISSNQEL

-523 LASTDT
+523 LASTST
-529 LVDAPKPT
+529 LVDAPKPM

-551 KNQAQIKAGGFVDA
+551 NNQAQIKAGGFVDV
-565 KSTQL
+565 KSAQL
-570 KTLTEPSV
+570 ERSIEPSV
-578 TSLSMSGSPT
+578 TSLSMSGSPA

-612 SLVLEEKAA
+612 NLVLEEKAT

-629 LKLNGSDVMSAPLFG
+629 LKLNGSDVLSAPFVALP
-644 LQSRRNE
+644 SRRSE
-651 PGLRPQASS
+651 PVARPQASS
-660 LVAGYELK
+660 LVAANELK
-668 ARIDQIKADALNARA
+668 ARVDQIKAETLNAGA
-683 KLKVKEEVKAET
+683 KSQAKEEVKAET
-695 KTETEVAK
+695 KTEMDVAK
-703 SADPAFDHLKDLVSQ
+703 APDVAVERLQDLVSQ
-718 LKNQP
+718 LKTQP
-723 SVAKP
+723 TVARP
-728 TTAAQAPKA
+728 ALTAQATKSTTTQTP
-737 SATQAPAAQS
+737 ATQS
-747 TAPAATASVQT
+747 TAPVAAANAQT
-758 SVANNTNNASQDEGT
+758 SVANNTTNANQDEGN

-866 VARDPYTGS
+866 VGRDPYTGIQS
-875 APSADGRRDGANFGI
+875 PADGRRDGGNFGI

-988 NIALM
+988 NIAMM

-1001 AAYLELFASKPTGIV
+1001 AAYQELFASKPTGIV

-1043 QLAQLK
+1043 QLARLK

-1064 PSFNLVYSTNSV
+1064 PSFNLVYSANSA
-1076 GNFASTP
+1076 GNFTSTP
-1083 YPGPTTSSSVV
+1083 YPASTSSSVV

-1118 QQAEQEF
+1118 QQSEQEF

-1178 LDLMTAQESL
+1178 LDLITAQESL

>member
-24 TLTSPEKTRPFFHK
+24 TLTSSDKTRPFFHQ
-38 RQDDALGST
+38 RDDDALGSA

-57 TIKDVPTYKPD
+57 TIKDLPANKPD

-74 PPTFPTVTAQ
+74 PRTFPTVTAQ

-98 AKQNSFDYRYYEQQT
+98 VKQNSFDNSYYEQQL
-113 PQTQEL
+113 PQTQL
-119 TQTIRANIGSN
+119 FTQNIGAIGNN

-143 IESQSGG
+143 IELQSVA
-150 VQQNNEAFA
+150 VQQSNEAFA
-159 TVEAQNFARQDS
+159 TVETQNFAKQDS

-194 TDININEFKDAQPRQ
+194 TDINEPKEAQPRQ

-219 ATDLANLAAQLKA
+219 ATDLANLAAQLKS
-232 DLFDSAI
+232 DLFDSAS
-239 LQQISNQL
+239 LQQISTQL
-247 LSDKSIDRASA
+247 LSDKSIDKASA
-258 DVTANKLD
+258 DVAANKLD

-277 VNALEITNSVAAPFT
+277 VNASEITNSAAAPFN
-292 AKDLPQGVARLN
+292 AKDLTQGVARLN

-326 LEQSTSQSKVDLV
+326 LERSTSQSKVDLV
-339 AIVPLSKGLKSDVA
+339 AIVPLSKGVRSDIA
-353 KQAPISFAKNNSKDL
+353 KQAPLSFAKNNSKDL

-387 PMIASIAD
+387 PMIASI
-395 LSSPVVTK
+395 
-403 IGQSL
+403 
-408 SPFDSV
+408 
-414 TSATLSKG
+414 
-422 LKTDVANQAP
+422 
-432 IGVAINNSKDLNLS
+432 
-446 IARLPSGS
+446 
-454 IESQNRSAPVMDS
+454 
-467 ISDLNSQVVTSA
+467 SDLNSQVVTSA
-479 TQKKLAQPN
+479 TQTKLAQPN

-494 EHSVAVLQ
+494 EHSVVVLQ

-507 ASSSNQEL
+507 AISSNQEL

-523 LASTDT
+523 LASTST
-529 LVDAPKPT
+529 LVDAPKPM

-551 KNQAQIKAGGFVDA
+551 NNQAQIKAGGFVDV
-565 KSTQL
+565 KSAQL
-570 KTLTEPSV
+570 ERSIEPSV
-578 TSLSMSGSPT
+578 TSLSMSGSPA

-603 LQVAKLDSA
+603 LQVATLDSA
-612 SLVLEEKAA
+612 NLVLEEKAT

-629 LKLNGSDVMSAPLFG
+629 LKLNGSDVLSAPFVALP
-644 LQSRRNE
+644 SRRSE
-651 PGLRPQASS
+651 PVARPQASS
-660 LVAGYELK
+660 LVAANELK
-668 ARIDQIKADALNARA
+668 ARVDQIKAETLNAGA
-683 KLKVKEEVKAET
+683 KSQAKEEVKAET
-695 KTETEVAK
+695 KTEMDVAK
-703 SADPAFDHLKDLVSQ
+703 APDVAVERLQDLVSQ
-718 LKNQP
+718 LKTQP
-723 SVAKP
+723 TVARP
-728 TTAAQAPKA
+728 ALTAQATK
-737 SATQAPAAQS
+737 STTTQTPVTQS
-747 TAPAATASVQT
+747 TAPVATPNAQI
-758 SVANNTNNASQDEGT
+758 SVANNTTNANQDEGN

-866 VARDPYTGS
+866 VGRDPYTGIQS
-875 APSADGRRDGANFGI
+875 PADGRRDGGNFGI

-988 NIALM
+988 NIAMM

-1001 AAYLELFASKPTGIV
+1001 AAYQELFASKPTGIV

-1043 QLAQLK
+1043 QLARLK

-1064 PSFNLVYSTNSV
+1064 PSFNLVYSANSA
-1076 GNFASTP
+1076 GNFTSTP
-1083 YPGPTTSSSVV
+1083 YPASTSSSVV

-1118 QQAEQEF
+1118 QQSEQEF

-1178 LDLMTAQESL
+1178 LDLITAQESL